1 MYQEA
6 VCGITILPDQ
16 ALSCYINKED
26 GSLCRDAKRMMGY
39 FRRAAARAHA
49 ASEKGSGTMLKISV
63 CDDEAEERKKI
74 ADNLRVYAAA
84 HGEHGVEFDLYSSAL
99 EMLEAF
105 DKTGGPDIALLDIC
119 MPDML
124 GTELARDILRFSE
137 NTDIVFLTTSSDY
150 AVDAFSIHAA
160 DYICKPYTQEQFD
173 TALDRVIAKRE
184 QRTWILLRCE
194 GELHRIALEDILY
207 VETRDKQRVFSL
219 ASGKKLS
226 VWSLPTQLQESIMG
240 KKGMT
245 MCGSSFIVNLN
256 HVRCFSGA
264 DLLMDDET
272 LIPVPRRCRSELKQA
287 YFEFYLKE
295 AVN

>member
-1 MYQEA
+1 
-6 VCGITILPDQ
+6 
-16 ALSCYINKED
+16 
-26 GSLCRDAKRMMGY
+26 
-39 FRRAAARAHA
+39 
-49 ASEKGSGTMLKISV
+49 MLKISI

-74 ADNLRVYAAA
+74 ADNLRVYTAA
-84 HGEHGVEFDLYSSAL
+84 HCEHGIEFDVYSSAF

-105 DKTGGPDIALLDIC
+105 DKSGGPDIALLDIC
-119 MPDML
+119 MPGML

-173 TALDRVIAKRE
+173 ASLERVIAMRE
-184 QRTWILLRCE
+184 QKTWILLRCE

-207 VETRDKQRVFSL
+207 IETRDKRREFSL

-226 VWSLPTQLQESIMG
+226 VWLLPTQLECIMG

-245 MCGSSFIVNLN
+245 MCGKSYIVNLN
-256 HVRCFSGA
+256 HVRCFSGTA
-264 DLLMDDET
+264 LLMDDDT

-287 YFEFYLKE
+287 YFDFYLKE
-295 AVN
+295 AGNGCR

>member
-1 MYQEA
+1 
-6 VCGITILPDQ
+6 
-16 ALSCYINKED
+16 
-26 GSLCRDAKRMMGY
+26 
-39 FRRAAARAHA
+39 
-49 ASEKGSGTMLKISV
+49 MLKISI
-63 CDDEAEERKKI
+63 CDDEAGERKKI
-74 ADNLRVYAAA
+74 ADNLRVYAEA
-84 HGEHGVEFDLYSSAL
+84 HCEHGIEFDVYSSAF

-105 DKTGGPDIALLDIC
+105 DKSGCPDIALLDIC
-119 MPDML
+119 MPGML

-173 TALDRVIAKRE
+173 AALERVIAMRE

-207 VETRDKQRVFSL
+207 IETRDKRRVFSL
-219 ASGKKLS
+219 ASGKKLF
-226 VWSLPTQLQESIMG
+226 VWLLPTQLQECIMD

-245 MCGSSFIVNLN
+245 KCGSSYIVNLN
-256 HVRCFSGA
+256 HVRCFSGT

-287 YFEFYLKE
+287 YFDFYLKE
-295 AVN
+295 AENGCRRSKKS